1 MPNTAEAVS
10 VCEPFELVGD
20 DQAEAAETIPPWTE
34 EEVVHLHWR
43 LLSDIKTLDRPGRS
57 LEDKID
63 ILRWVF
69 ADGPLEARPFSFV
82 SCIRVVGCSPLSP
95 LEYMGRIDAE
105 EVRAWIQ
112 RRLRRWF
119 DDAFSSYPA
128 WVREAILQNPQWV
141 ARSLDKNPQW
151 LNQQICS
158 RQQDG
163 DLFA

>member
-1 MPNTAEAVS
+1 MPKNPETAS
-10 VCEPFELVGD
+10 GCEPFELVGD

-43 LLSDIKTLDRPGRS
+43 LLSEVKALDRPGRS

-69 ADGPLEARPFSFV
+69 ADGALEARPFSFV
-82 SCIRVVGCSPLSP
+82 SCIRVVGSSPLSP
-95 LEYMGRIDAE
+95 LEYMGRVDAD
-105 EVRAWIQ
+105 EVRCWIQ
-112 RRLRRWF
+112 QRLRRWF
-119 DDAFSSYPA
+119 DEAFSVYPS
-128 WVREAILQNPQWV
+128 WVREAIVLNPQWV

-151 LNQQICS
+151 LNQQISS
-158 RQQDG
+158 RQQHG